1 MQLKWVIDLLG
12 HQRLE
17 FCLSIYPIMKS
28 MTGLTGH
35 FTKRPGYTL
44 QSVSL
49 YPNNICWIPAGN
61 LFACDALEIHYKG
74 LAWWRSYFQIIW
86 DDKFVRDSDP
96 IVRDWSIHPNK
107 FWDQNYILIGS
118 GTASRR
124 GDSWPTEYI
133 KRSNR
138 LIVMTLRKISLF
150 SILTTYPS
158 SITLKLSQHIKRLQR
173 CCLTGS
179 RKINRLCLCV

>member
-1 MQLKWVIDLLG
+1 MGYWSSRSSEIRVLSFHISHNEVDDRSDRSF
-12 HQRLE
+12 HQKARLHV
-17 FCLSIYPIMKS
+17 
-28 MTGLTGH
+28 TV
-35 FTKRPGYTL
+35 
-44 QSVSL
+44 SVSL

-74 LAWWRSYFQIIW
+74 LAWWRSYFQITW